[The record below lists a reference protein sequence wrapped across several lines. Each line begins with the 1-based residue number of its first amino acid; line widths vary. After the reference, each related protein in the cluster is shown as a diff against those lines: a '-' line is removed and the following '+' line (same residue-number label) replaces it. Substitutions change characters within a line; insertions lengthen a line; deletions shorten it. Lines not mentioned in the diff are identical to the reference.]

1 MPLTQPANRRMNV
14 VFDLGGVVVAW
25 KPDEIVAAVIDDPD
39 TRALAR
45 REVIAHPDWLELDRG
60 TLTVD
65 EAIIRAT
72 ARSGL
77 PESLVRTLVD
87 SVPAALVAY
96 PETVAL
102 LHRVKAAGNRLYCLS
117 NMPHDSMAHLER
129 TYDFW
134 HLFSGAVISARIG
147 HCKPEPAIY
156 EHLLTTY
163 ALTPAE
169 TVFIDDIAANVEAAE
184 RQGIVGIQFASVE
197 ATEAELRRLGCL

>member
-1 MPLTQPANRRMNV
+1 MPAHRTMNV

-25 KPDEIVAAVIDDPD
+25 KPDEIVTAVIDDPE
-39 TRALAR
+39 TRAIAR

-65 EAIIRAT
+65 EAIARAT
-72 ARSGL
+72 VRSGL
-77 PESLVRTLVD
+77 PGALVRALVE

-117 NMPHDSMAHLER
+117 NMPHESMAHLER

-134 HLFSGAVISARIG
+134 HVFSGVVISARIG
-147 HCKPEPAIY
+147 HCKPESAIY

-163 ALTPAE
+163 ALVPSD

-184 RQGIVGIQFASVE
+184 RHGIIGIRFESVE
-197 ATEAELRRLGCL
+197 ETEAELRRLGCI